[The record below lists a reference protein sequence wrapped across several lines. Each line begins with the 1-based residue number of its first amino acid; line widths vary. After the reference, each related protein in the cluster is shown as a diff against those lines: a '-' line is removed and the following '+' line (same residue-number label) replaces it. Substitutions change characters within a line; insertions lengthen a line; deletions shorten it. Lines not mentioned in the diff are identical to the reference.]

1 MARVAFIAHCLLN
14 QNAKVEGGALTPA
27 VWEPVIDL
35 LREHDYTIRQMPCPE
50 IAFGGA
56 RRYWGVRE
64 QFDTPLFRR
73 HCRRL
78 AKLVAAVMAQHVDAD
93 DDVVLIGI
101 DSSPTMGV
109 EYTCTSP
116 TWGGKPDIGEDDS
129 ELERYTTAAARTAKQ
144 VRGSIYRSEFMRGMY
159 GDESVLAFLRGLA
172 QAPLEPHPVSHHAI
186 HINYAPD
193 ELARNVDQWH
203 RDVISFDYVLMVCD
217 PRPMRR

>member
-14 QNAKVEGGALTPA
+14 QNAKVEEGALTAA
-27 VWEPVIDL
+27 VWDPVIDL
-35 LREHDYTIRQMPCPE
+35 LREHGYTIRQMPCPE

-56 RRYWGVRE
+56 RRFWGVRE

-109 EYTCTSP
+109 EFTCSSP
-116 TWGGKPDIGEDDS
+116 TWGGEPNIGEDDS
-129 ELERYTTAAARTAKQ
+129 ELVPGKGIFVQELAA
-144 VRGSIYRSEFMRGMY
+144 EL
-159 GDESVLAFLRGLA
+159 EERGLA
-172 QAPLEPHPVSHHAI
+172 LPPATGIRHWFPDYDPAEERRRLEAL
-186 HINYAPD
+186 
-193 ELARNVDQWH
+193 LA
-203 RDVISFDYVLMVCD
+203 
-217 PRPMRR
+217 